1 MNEIIREAILIR
13 SVEEKLLNLFAE
25 GKLNGTVHTCIGQEL
40 SAVCIINNLDS
51 NDFVFSNH
59 RCHGH
64 YISKTKDVKGLIAEI
79 MGKSSGVSKGIGGS
93 QHLHNKSFYS
103 NGIQGSILPISAGLA
118 LSFKKQ
124 NKGNIGCVFIGDGTF
139 GEGTLYESLN
149 IISLLEIPLV
159 IVCEDNEIA
168 QSTPK
173 NLNLKGSIIKRVEA
187 FDIKSFSCSTDNYLD
202 LNKIAKEAINYVR
215 TKSKPVFI
223 HVKTNRL
230 RAHSKGDDTRTESE
244 IKKLITK
251 DPINIFKLE
260 NRKQYDKVKS
270 EFNVLIGKYLDQIY
284 QDSELS
290 YKEYFESSI
299 DKVSKDW
306 EKLDIQKG
314 ERFST
319 LYNKKLIEIF
329 QKNDNSI
336 MIGEDILSPYGGAFK
351 ITDKLSEMFPDRV
364 ISTPISENSIVGLGI
379 GLSMN
384 NFRPFVEI
392 MFGDFTTLIVDQI
405 VNSAVKFRKMFNY
418 RVECPVIVRTPMGGY
433 RGYGPTHSQT
443 LDKLFIGID
452 GLKCIALNIIINPSL
467 ILERILLEKDPVLL
481 IENKV
486 DYTRFFND
494 INLPSHELYK
504 IKTTGYPISY
514 LKSKLSSD
522 LIIVC
527 YGGMVKLCT
536 EIVNTLFYENEIIA
550 DIIIPTQINSDSYS
564 EIYDIVEESNKIVI
578 IEENSIKSG
587 FGSNL
592 IAELKIN
599 QLDFDSLFIGSDPVP
614 IPSNKKLEQEILPN
628 TKKIIKKI
636 NNFLL

>member
-93 QHLHNKSFYS
+93 QHLHNKNFYS

-124 NKGNIGCVFIGDGTF
+124 NKANIGCVFIGDGTF

-260 NRKQYDKVKS
+260 NRKQYDKIKS

-522 LIIVC
+522 LVIVC

-614 IPSNKKLEQEILPN
+614 IPSNKRLEQEILPN

>member
-1 MNEIIREAILIR
+1 MNKIIREAILIR
-13 SVEEKLLNLFAE
+13 SVEEKLLSLFAE

-40 SAVCIINNLDS
+40 SAVCIINNLNF

-79 MGKSSGVSKGIGGS
+79 MGKSSGACKGIGGS
-93 QHLHNKSFYS
+93 QHLHNKNFYS
-103 NGIQGSILPISAGLA
+103 NGIQGSIIPISAGLA
-118 LSFKKQ
+118 LSFKLQ
-124 NKGNIGCVFIGDGTF
+124 NKDNIGCVFIGDGTF

-149 IISLLEIPLV
+149 LISLLEIPLV
-159 IVCEDNEIA
+159 IVCEDNNIA
-168 QSTPK
+168 QSTPQ

-187 FDIKSFSCSTDNYLD
+187 FDIKTFRSSTNNYHD
-202 LNKIAKEAINYVR
+202 LNKIVKVAINYVR
-215 TKSKPVFI
+215 TESKPVFI

-230 RAHSKGDDTRTESE
+230 KAHSKGDDTRSDYE
-244 IKKLITK
+244 IKKLIAK
-251 DPINIFKLE
+251 DPINVFRLK
-260 NRKQYDKVKS
+260 NKKKYDIIQN
-270 EFNVLIGKYLDQIY
+270 EFNLLIEKYLDQIY
-284 QDSELS
+284 QDNELS
-290 YKEYFESSI
+290 YKEYFDNTI
-299 DKVSKDW
+299 DKVPKKW
-306 EKLDIQKG
+306 EKHDIQKG

-319 LYNKKLIEIF
+319 IYNKGLIEIF
-329 QKNDNSI
+329 KKNQNLI

-351 ITDKLSEMFPDRV
+351 ITDKMSEIFPDRV

-392 MFGDFTTLIVDQI
+392 MFGDFTSLIVDQI
-405 VNSAVKFRKMFNY
+405 VNSAVKFRKMFND
-418 RVECPVIVRTPMGGY
+418 RVECPIIVRTPMGGY

-452 GLKCIALNIIINPSL
+452 GLKCIALNIIINPLL
-467 ILERILLEKDPVLL
+467 ILEEILKEKDPVFL

-486 DYTRFFND
+486 DYTRFLND
-494 INLPSHELYK
+494 INLPSHELFL
-504 IKTTGYPISY
+504 IKTAGYPISY

-522 LIIVC
+522 LIIIC

-536 EIVNTLFYENEIIA
+536 EIANTLFYENEIIA
-550 DIIIPTQINSDSYS
+550 DIIIPTQINSNSYS
-564 EIYDIVEESNKIVI
+564 EIYEIVEEKNKLVI

-599 QLDFDSLFIGSDPVP
+599 QLDFNSLFIGSDPVP
-614 IPSNKKLEQEILPN
+614 IPSNKKLEEEILPN
-628 TKKIIKKI
+628 TKDIIKKI

>member
-260 NRKQYDKVKS
+260 NRKQYDKIKS

-522 LIIVC
+522 LVIVC

-550 DIIIPTQINSDSYS
+550 DIIIPSQINSDSYS

-614 IPSNKKLEQEILPN
+614 IPSNKRLEQEILPN

>member
-93 QHLHNKSFYS
+93 QHLHNNSFYS

-452 GLKCIALNIIINPSL
+452 GLKCIALNIIISPSL

-522 LIIVC
+522 LVIVC

>member
-223 HVKTNRL
+223 YVKTNRL

-260 NRKQYDKVKS
+260 NRKQYDKIKS

-522 LIIVC
+522 LVIVC

-550 DIIIPTQINSDSYS
+550 DIIIPSQINSDSYS

-614 IPSNKKLEQEILPN
+614 IPSNKRLEQEILPN